1 MTKKSKGVSEY
12 DAAKS
17 ALEKAKNIK
26 KRAEIKGGDL
36 MTGLKH
42 HPLNPLRIAADIKE
56 TNLPLG
62 PYESNLKKTKEKYK
76 DKFPELV
83 KNYKKG
89 GRVTGGRVAK
99 GCGAVMSDR
108 RKKTKYF

>member
-26 KRAEIKGGDL
+26 KRSEIKGGDL

-42 HPLNPLRIAADIKE
+42 HPLNPMRIAADIKE

-62 PYESNLKKTKEKYK
+62 PYESNLEKVKKKYKKKFPDLVEKYRS
-76 DKFPELV
+76 
-83 KNYKKG
+83 G
-89 GRVTGGRVAK
+89 GRVCKVAK
-99 GCGAVMSDR
+99 RGKGKAYGKNS
-108 RKKTKYF
+108 

>member
-1 MTKKSKGVSEY
+1 MAGAIKAKGGVSEY

-26 KRAEIKGGDL
+26 KRSEIKGGNL

-42 HPLNPLRIAADIKE
+42 HPLNPMRIAADIKE

-62 PYESNLKKTKEKYK
+62 PYESNLEKVKKKYKKKFPDLVEKYRS
-76 DKFPELV
+76 
-83 KNYKKG
+83 G
-89 GRVTGGRVAK
+89 GRVCKVAK
-99 GCGAVMSDR
+99 RGKGKAYGKNS
-108 RKKTKYF
+108 